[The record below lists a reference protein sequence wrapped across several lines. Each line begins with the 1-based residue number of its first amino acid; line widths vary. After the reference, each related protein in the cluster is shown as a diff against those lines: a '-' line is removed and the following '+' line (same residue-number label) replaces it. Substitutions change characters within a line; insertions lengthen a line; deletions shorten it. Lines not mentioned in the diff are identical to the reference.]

1 MQQRNIIIFLLVI
14 FIASSAW
21 LFRASNQFTDPNIGK
36 NWWAISFSDPT
47 SKNINFTIENHSEKT
62 DFHWAVLGAQ
72 KLKEGDEEIAKG
84 ETKNI
89 SVDDDFDSERI
100 TVEVILGD
108 ESKKIYKNL

>member
-1 MQQRNIIIFLLVI
+1 MQQRNIIIFLIVL
-14 FIASSAW
+14 FLASSSW
-21 LFRASNQFTDPNIGK
+21 LFRASDKFVDPNIGK
-36 NWWAISFSDPT
+36 NWWSIYFSDPN
-47 SKNINFTIENHSEKT
+47 SNNLNFTIENHSDQT
-62 DFHWAVLGAQ
+62 DFHWAVLGTQ

-89 SVDDDFDSERI
+89 SVEDDFDAEKM